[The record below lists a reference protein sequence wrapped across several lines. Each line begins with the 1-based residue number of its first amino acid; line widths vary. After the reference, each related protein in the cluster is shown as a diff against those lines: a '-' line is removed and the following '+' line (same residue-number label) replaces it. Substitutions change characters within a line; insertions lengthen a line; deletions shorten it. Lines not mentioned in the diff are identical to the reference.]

1 MATTLAGVLREMLAA
16 SNNQDDRS
24 GGGGGV
30 GNVFQLWS
38 GLGPLVLRE
47 LLFSLPKFLVFNSAS
62 TALAASLPL
71 LPFFPPSLAPS
82 FPDTVGASLGVSFC
96 LMSFLMRRIF
106 LKIICLL
113 NFMVADAALYL
124 E

>member
-24 GGGGGV
+24 GGGGGA

-71 LPFFPPSLAPS
+71 LPFFPPS
-82 FPDTVGASLGVSFC
+82 FPDTVGASLGVSF
-96 LMSFLMRRIF
+96 
-106 LKIICLL
+106 
-113 NFMVADAALYL
+113 V
-124 E
+124 